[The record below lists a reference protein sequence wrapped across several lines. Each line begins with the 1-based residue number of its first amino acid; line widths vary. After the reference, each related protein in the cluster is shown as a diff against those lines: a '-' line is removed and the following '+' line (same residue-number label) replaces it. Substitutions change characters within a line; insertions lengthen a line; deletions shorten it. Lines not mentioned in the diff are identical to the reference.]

1 MHNLCDAHCVL
12 CVQPHYDDNDIGAGG
27 TIAALS
33 AAGVSVIYLTVTD
46 DLVGVLDASLA
57 EDEARQRLR
66 EEQQKAGEIIGV
78 QQHYWLEYADAGPID
93 YYALRRDIA
102 AYIRRLRPDYVFT
115 VDPWLPYE
123 AHQDHILTGRAVAEA
138 AVLYH
143 LPRFKTLPEVDTAYQ
158 LHVLRGVVFY
168 LTHVPNMLY
177 DISSTA
183 KTKHCALQEYR
194 AQFSD
199 AELMALN
206 NWLQERESAWGQE
219 CRCTYAEALKVLPP
233 ADLHIR
239 PDAWKL

>member
-1 MHNLCDAHCVL
+1 MHNLCNAQCVL

-33 AAGVSVIYLTVTD
+33 AAGVSVVYLTVTD

-66 EEQQKAGEIIGV
+66 EEQRRAGEIIGV

-138 AVLYH
+138 AILYH
-143 LPRFKTLPEVDTAYQ
+143 LPRFKTLPEVDAAYQ

-168 LTHVPNMLY
+168 LTHAPNIFY
-177 DISSTA
+177 DISSTVEI
-183 KTKHCALQEYR
+183 KHHALQTYCMQFTDMDMR
-194 AQFSD
+194 ALL
-199 AELMALN
+199 EKLTKT
-206 NWLQERESAWGQE
+206 ERQCGERGGVE
-219 CRCTYAEALKVLPP
+219 RAEALKVLDP
-233 ADLHIR
+233 AQLHIH
-239 PDAWKL
+239 LNV